1 MQMNSELVEKA
12 KKIRAF
18 IFDVDGALTD
28 GGIYIDNNGIES
40 KKFNIKDG
48 WAIVKAKELGFVTG
62 IITGK
67 TSHVVE
73 VRARDLKIDFVRQ
86 GVKYKNEAY
95 LEFKKEFNLND
106 EEIAYIGDDLI
117 DLPILT
123 KCGFASAPADAANE
137 VLDIAHFASKYRGG
151 DGAVREM
158 IEFVLKSQELWDDIV
173 ESLKSKI

>member
-1 MQMNSELVEKA
+1 MNSELIERA
-12 KKIRAF
+12 KKIKAF

-28 GGIYIDNNGIES
+28 GGIYIDNNGVEA

-73 VRARDLKIDFVRQ
+73 VRSKDLKIEFVRQ
-86 GVKYKNEAY
+86 GVKLKGETYK
-95 LEFKKEFNLND
+95 EFKAAYNLTD

-123 KCGFASAPADAANE
+123 KCGFAGAPADAANE
-137 VLDIAHFASKYRGG
+137 VLDTVQFASKYKGG
-151 DGAVREM
+151 EGAVREF
-158 IEFVLKSQELWDDIV
+158 IEFVLKSQDLWNKIV
-173 ESLKSKI
+173 EDFKV

>member
-1 MQMNSELVEKA
+1 MQVNGELIERA
-12 KKIRAF
+12 KKIKAF

-28 GGIYIDNNGIES
+28 GGIYIDNNGVEA

-73 VRARDLKIDFVRQ
+73 VRSKDLKIEFVRQ
-86 GVKYKNEAY
+86 GVKFKGETYK
-95 LEFKKEFNLND
+95 EFKAAYNLTD
-106 EEIAYIGDDLI
+106 EEVAYIGDDLI

-123 KCGFASAPADAANE
+123 KCGFAGAPADAASE
-137 VLDIAHFASKYRGG
+137 VLDTVQFASKYKGG
-151 DGAVREM
+151 DGAVREF
-158 IEFVLKSQELWDDIV
+158 IEFVLKSQDLWNKIV
-173 ESLKSKI
+173 EDFKR